1 MERLEEM
8 SEINSPFWYSD
19 IFIDAAIHNDAVK
32 VKKLIDLGTSVDKP
46 DFHFH
51 RTPIH
56 FAVVAGA
63 LEVVE
68 ILLKNKANPNY
79 IDKDGQTPLHDA
91 VVMNNYDMIKL
102 LIRGNANLN
111 SINYDGL
118 TPLEVAQERGLDDV
132 SKILLKKSVI
142 HLVH

>member
-19 IFIDAAIHNDAVK
+19 IFIDAAIHGDAVK
-32 VKKLIDLGTSVDKP
+32 VKKLIDLGAPVDKP

-51 RTPIH
+51 RSPLH
-56 FAVVAGA
+56 FAVIAGS
-63 LEVVE
+63 LDVVDV
-68 ILLKNKANPNY
+68 LLRNKANPNF

-91 VVMNNYDMIKL
+91 IVMNNFEMVKL
-102 LIRGNANLN
+102 LVRGKADLT

-118 TPLEVAQERGLDDV
+118 TPFEVAKERGLNDV